1 MNAVLDTNVLIS
13 AVIATGIPHE
23 VVVEGYDG
31 EYRIVAS
38 QATIQEFRDTLQKY
52 PERFGLDDD
61 EIQTEV
67 ETLQYYAEIVAPDEA
82 LNVVDADPDDDKFL
96 EVAVTANADYV
107 VSGDQHLLDID
118 SFRDIDIVA
127 PREFYDALDDQ

>member
-23 VVVEGYDG
+23 VVVAGYDG

-38 QATIQEFRDTLQKY
+38 QATIQEFRETLQKY

-67 ETLQYYAEIVAPDEA
+67 ETLQYYAEIVAPDEE
-82 LNVVDADPDDDKFL
+82 LKIVDADPDDDKFL
-96 EVAVTANADYV
+96 EVGVTADADYV

-118 SFRDIDIVA
+118 SFRDIDIVT
-127 PREFYDALDDQ
+127 PREFYATLDD